1 MQWALSSEEIDIA
14 IICKDAAKQYV
25 NVNSGFEIVG
35 TVVQNSDIF
44 LLSDNNPEKI
54 GVIQNR
60 DYQSEL
66 VKKYYKNVE
75 VAPLLGTT
83 LAYGL
88 ESNLVDGVVIDCIKS
103 IGLEGKRKSTTK
115 LGDYDTYVLVVN
127 KEFKKSKAY
136 SDFITLY
143 NKSVDALKNKATFKK
158 VLKEYRNIRNID
170 MEEISNWKLKFL
182 KIKAID

>member
-75 VAPLLGTT
+75 VAPLLGTA

-103 IGLEGKRKSTTK
+103 IGLEGKEN
-115 LGDYDTYVLVVN
+115 LQLN
-127 KEFKKSKAY
+127 
-136 SDFITLY
+136 
-143 NKSVDALKNKATFKK
+143 
-158 VLKEYRNIRNID
+158 
-170 MEEISNWKLKFL
+170 
-182 KIKAID
+182 

>member
-25 NVNSGFEIVG
+25 NKNSGFEIVG

-44 LLSDNNPEKI
+44 LLSDNNPKKM
-54 GVIQNR
+54 GVTQNR

-75 VAPLLGTT
+75 IASLLGTA

-103 IGLEGKRKSTTK
+103 IGLEGKRKSTTE
-115 LGDYDTYVLVVN
+115 LGDYDTYVLVVS
-127 KEFKKSKAY
+127 KEFKKSKEY
-136 SDFITLY
+136 SDFIKLY
-143 NKSVDALKNKATFKK
+143 NKSVDDLNNKATFKK
-158 VLKEYRNIRNID
+158 ALKEYKNIRNID
-170 MEEISNWKLKFL
+170 MEEINNWKLKFL